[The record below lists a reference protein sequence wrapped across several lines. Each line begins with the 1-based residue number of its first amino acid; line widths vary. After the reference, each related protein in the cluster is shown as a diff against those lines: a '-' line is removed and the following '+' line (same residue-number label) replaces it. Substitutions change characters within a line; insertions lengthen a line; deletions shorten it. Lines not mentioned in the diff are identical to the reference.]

1 LLTDSN
7 LGSVWGFGFE
17 SGSGSK
23 MIITGTR
30 VRIRILRKYESA
42 TLLFAVCSA
51 IIGSMGIIIFVIIFY
66 LAGDAED
73 EGICE
78 TGDKLP
84 TDVIQDIL
92 SLCR

>member
-1 LLTDSN
+1 
-7 LGSVWGFGFE
+7 
-17 SGSGSK
+17 
-23 MIITGTR
+23 MIITGIR
-30 VRIRILRKYESA
+30 VNGNIDNIL
-42 TLLFAVCSA
+42 
-51 IIGSMGIIIFVIIFY
+51 IY